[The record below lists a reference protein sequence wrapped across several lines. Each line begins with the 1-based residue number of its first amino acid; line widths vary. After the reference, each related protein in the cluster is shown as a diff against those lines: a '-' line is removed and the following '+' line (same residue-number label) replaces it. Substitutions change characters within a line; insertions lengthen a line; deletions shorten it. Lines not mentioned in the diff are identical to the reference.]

1 MKNITSQL
9 LLLLTIGIL
18 SACSNEAPI
27 DKETRLLNQ
36 LNTMETAIEEKRLDD
51 FMEYINDDFKSS
63 ARGWNKKDIERLLR
77 IRLMRNKTIHV
88 HKVIRRVDW
97 LNEGEQQAEVEVVA
111 AMAGTDFSLTDLP
124 TLNGDM
130 VKFIVTFQLIDGEY
144 LITQT
149 EYNRASPGDFVF

>member
-1 MKNITSQL
+1 MKKMKSQL
-9 LLLLTIGIL
+9 LLLLAIVVL
-18 SACSNEAPI
+18 SACSNDEPI
-27 DKETRLLNQ
+27 YKETRLLNK
-36 LNTMETAIEEKRLDD
+36 LNSMETAIEEKRLDD
-51 FMEYINDDFKSS
+51 FMEYINDNFTSS
-63 ARGWNKKDIERLLR
+63 ERGWNKKDIERLLR
-77 IRLMRNKTIHV
+77 IRLMRNKTVHV
-88 HKVIRRVDW
+88 HKAIKRIDW

-130 VKFIVTFQLIDGEY
+130 VKFIVTFQLIDDEY